1 MRINHN
7 ISALNT
13 YRQLTNN
20 NALSSK
26 ALEKLSSGLRINRA
40 GDDAAGLA
48 ISEKMRGQIRGLD
61 QAARNAQDG
70 ISLIQT
76 AEGALNETHSIL
88 QRMRELA
95 VQAANDTNTQ
105 IDREEIQ
112 KEINQLTSEINR
124 IGNTTEFNTMKL
136 LNGERSIQTAADP
149 SKNQTIYS
157 IINGSGGDVSV
168 QRAVGITITAGSEA
182 AWRSAI
188 AGGINIAADPAEDEA
203 INWGDIDRSAA
214 ATVVLKK
221 TADGGLNIVLTATDN
236 TSNQFVHET
245 TFSADVMQGAAVNGV
260 YTAEFHGVS
269 FNLNLEKFQ
278 GAAANSTV
286 TLDLATAAATDD
298 TTGNYG
304 LQNDYA
310 SGGAKFNSYK
320 VDGTNAAL
328 AGIATIEIAYS
339 GTAVTVKGYAAD
351 GTTVLLNDVA
361 TPASAP
367 ANIGDKFAYS
377 ENGISFEFELIE
389 DSASPGDAITA
400 FATNKLSVADLVAKV
415 QTETVEGTKIVSDG
429 SLLMQIGANTGQSM
443 AIDIGDM
450 RSLALE
456 VSSSTSAATKQVTD
470 SMGDKVTAYY
480 TAIATVTKGT
490 DNTAIEYALDVTT
503 SSKAAAAITVI
514 DQAVSAVSSE
524 RSKLGAFQNRL
535 EHTINN
541 LGTSSENLSAAESRI
556 RDVDMAKEMM
566 EYTKMSI
573 LTQAAT
579 AMLAQAN
586 QQPQSVLQL
595 LG

>member
-20 NALSSK
+20 NTIGNK

-61 QAARNAQDG
+61 QASRNAQDG

-168 QRAVGITITAGSEA
+168 QRAVGVSFTGGTDD

-188 AGGINIAADPAEDEA
+188 VGGITIAADASADEA
-203 INWGDIDRSAA
+203 INWGDIDP
-214 ATVVLKK
+214 TEDTKVLLTK
-221 TADGGLNIVLTATDN
+221 TATGGLKVNLTATDSAGN
-236 TSNQFVHET
+236 VFAHET
-245 TFSADVMQGAAVNGV
+245 TFSADVMKAAAVNGV

-269 FNLNLEKFQ
+269 FNLNIEEFQ
-278 GAAANSTV
+278 GAAADSTV
-286 TLDLATAAATDD
+286 TLDLATAAATND

-310 SGGAKFNSYK
+310 SGGAKFNSFK

-328 AGIATIEIAYS
+328 AGIAYLEIS
-339 GTAVTVKGYAAD
+339 ITDGNDITVTGYAAN
-351 GTTVLLNDVA
+351 GTTVLLNDVTTLDTA
-361 TPASAP
+361 LAA
-367 ANIGDKFAYS
+367 AGDKFVYN
-377 ENGISFEFELIE
+377 ENGISFEFELIN
-389 DSASPGDAITA
+389 DTDGTTLIDD
-400 FATNKLSVADLVAKV
+400 FATNKLSVADLVAEV
-415 QTETVEGTKIVSDG
+415 QTETIKGTKVISDG

>member
-221 TADGGLNIVLTATDN
+221 TADGGLNVKLTATDN
-236 TSNQFVHET
+236 TGNPFVHET
-245 TFSADVMQGAAVNGV
+245 TFSADVMKGAAVNGV

-269 FNLNLEKFQ
+269 FNLNMEEFQ

-310 SGGAKFNSYK
+310 SGGAKFNSFK

>member
-7 ISALNT
+7 IAALNT

-20 NALSSK
+20 NTIGNK

-61 QAARNAQDG
+61 QASRNAQDG

-136 LNGERSIQTAADP
+136 LNGERSIQTGADP
-149 SKNQTIYS
+149 SKDQTIYS

-188 AGGINIAADPAEDEA
+188 VGGITIAADASADEA
-203 INWGDIDRSAA
+203 INWGDIDRDETAN
-214 ATVVLKK
+214 VVLKK
-221 TADGGLNIVLTATDN
+221 TADGGLNVKLTATDN
-236 TSNQFVHET
+236 TGNAFVHET
-245 TFSADVMQGAAVNGV
+245 TFSADVMKGAAVNGV

-269 FNLNLEKFQ
+269 FNLNMEEFQ
-278 GAAANSTV
+278 GAAADSTV
-286 TLDLATAAATDD
+286 TLDLATAAATND

-310 SGGAKFNSYK
+310 SGGAKFNSFK

-328 AGIATIEIAYS
+328 AGIAYLEIS
-339 GTAVTVKGYAAD
+339 ITDGNDITVTGYAAN
-351 GTTVLLNDVA
+351 GTTVLLNDVTTLDTA
-361 TPASAP
+361 LAA
-367 ANIGDKFAYS
+367 AGDKFVYN
-377 ENGISFEFELIE
+377 ENGISFEFELIN
-389 DSASPGDAITA
+389 DTDGTTLIDD
-400 FATNKLSVADLVAKV
+400 FATNKLSVADLVAEV
-415 QTETVEGTKIVSDG
+415 QTETIEGTKVISDG

>member
-278 GAAANSTV
+278 GAAANSQV
-286 TLDLATAAATDD
+286 ELDLATAAATDD

>member
-236 TSNQFVHET
+236 TGNQFVHET

>member
-1 MRINHN
+1 M
-7 ISALNT
+7 
-13 YRQLTNN
+13 
-20 NALSSK
+20 
-26 ALEKLSSGLRINRA
+26 
-40 GDDAAGLA
+40 
-48 ISEKMRGQIRGLD
+48 
-61 QAARNAQDG
+61 
-70 ISLIQT
+70 
-76 AEGALNETHSIL
+76 
-88 QRMRELA
+88 
-95 VQAANDTNTQ
+95 
-105 IDREEIQ
+105 
-112 KEINQLTSEINR
+112 
-124 IGNTTEFNTMKL
+124 
-136 LNGERSIQTAADP
+136 
-149 SKNQTIYS
+149 
-157 IINGSGGDVSV
+157 
-168 QRAVGITITAGSEA
+168 
-182 AWRSAI
+182 
-188 AGGINIAADPAEDEA
+188 
-203 INWGDIDRSAA
+203 
-214 ATVVLKK
+214 
-221 TADGGLNIVLTATDN
+221 
-236 TSNQFVHET
+236 HET

>member
-1 MRINHN
+1 
-7 ISALNT
+7 
-13 YRQLTNN
+13 
-20 NALSSK
+20 
-26 ALEKLSSGLRINRA
+26 
-40 GDDAAGLA
+40 
-48 ISEKMRGQIRGLD
+48 
-61 QAARNAQDG
+61 
-70 ISLIQT
+70 
-76 AEGALNETHSIL
+76 
-88 QRMRELA
+88 
-95 VQAANDTNTQ
+95 
-105 IDREEIQ
+105 
-112 KEINQLTSEINR
+112 
-124 IGNTTEFNTMKL
+124 
-136 LNGERSIQTAADP
+136 
-149 SKNQTIYS
+149 
-157 IINGSGGDVSV
+157 
-168 QRAVGITITAGSEA
+168 
-182 AWRSAI
+182 
-188 AGGINIAADPAEDEA
+188 
-203 INWGDIDRSAA
+203 
-214 ATVVLKK
+214 
-221 TADGGLNIVLTATDN
+221 
-236 TSNQFVHET
+236 
-245 TFSADVMQGAAVNGV
+245 
-260 YTAEFHGVS
+260 
-269 FNLNLEKFQ
+269 
-278 GAAANSTV
+278 
-286 TLDLATAAATDD
+286 
-298 TTGNYG
+298 

-310 SGGAKFNSYK
+310 SGGAKFNSFK

-328 AGIATIEIAYS
+328 AGIAYLEIS
-339 GTAVTVKGYAAD
+339 ITDGNDITVTGYAAN
-351 GTTVLLNDVA
+351 GTTVLLNDVTTLDTA
-361 TPASAP
+361 LAA
-367 ANIGDKFAYS
+367 AGDKFVYN
-377 ENGISFEFELIE
+377 ENGISFEFELIN
-389 DSASPGDAITA
+389 DTDGTTLIDD
-400 FATNKLSVADLVAKV
+400 FATNKLSVADLVAEV
-415 QTETVEGTKIVSDG
+415 QTETIEGTKVISDG